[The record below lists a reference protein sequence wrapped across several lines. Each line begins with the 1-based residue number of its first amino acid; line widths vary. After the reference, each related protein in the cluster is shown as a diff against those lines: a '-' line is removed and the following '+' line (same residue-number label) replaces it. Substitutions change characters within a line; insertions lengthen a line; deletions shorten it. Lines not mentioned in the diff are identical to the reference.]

1 MKRCTSCGSYFQ
13 EDVTRCPFD
22 GQMLARQ
29 ADPLFGMLLGGKYRI
44 YEKLAEGGMGSV
56 YVAMNIGLGRPFAIK
71 VLYPDYARDEIIKK
85 RFLREAKA
93 SNIVGHENII
103 KVFDLGESDG
113 YLYIVMEF
121 IEGDDLEY
129 IIESEGKIDP
139 ARAIHILKQC
149 CDALGLAHSL
159 GVIHR
164 DIKPAN
170 IILTHRKN
178 DHQFVKILDFGLA
191 HLVTDPRLTEQWMTH
206 GTPHYMSPEQGKAG
220 KPAPSMDLYSLGCV
234 GYEMLAGK
242 PPFDG
247 KSVGDIILKH
257 INEPPPRLKGAPAP
271 LEKIIYR
278 LLEKDPENRHANAYE
293 VLADLHAIEGV
304 NVISHRP
311 RIASARLQT
320 LKQKVQSMA
329 QPANPSGQ
337 SGQWGQYIE
346 AASKSY
352 SFDKNVRESLIK
364 MESINNE
371 LDSLTIKSED
381 IIKELETIQND
392 GMIRQQELGLNLSV
406 LVQELS
412 TRNARHVSS
421 TARLSDIED
430 RIKSAEDML
439 SGKPAG
445 DGKKRASFIGNL
457 INRGKMSMELRKQKK
472 NRTREK
478 RAVTLTDMEIKDL
491 EMQIARIKM
500 QLSDANTDMEQKLD
514 ELNIALI
521 KINKRKNHIEK
532 ELTGFANQ
540 FGEAPF

>member
-1 MKRCTSCGSYFQ
+1 MKQCSSCGSYFQ
-13 EDVTRCPFD
+13 EEVVRCPFD
-22 GQMLARQ
+22 GQVLKRR
-29 ADPLFGMLLGGKYRI
+29 ADPLFGMLLGGKYRL

-56 YVAMNIGLGRPFAIK
+56 YVAINIGVGRPVAIK

-93 SNIVGHENII
+93 SNIVGHENIV
-103 KVFDLGESDG
+103 KVFDLGETDG

-129 IIESEGKIDP
+129 IIETDGKMG
-139 ARAIHILKQC
+139 AAKAIHILKQC

-170 IILTHRKN
+170 IILTQRKN
-178 DHQFVKILDFGLA
+178 EHFFVKILDFGLA

-234 GYEMLAGK
+234 AYEMLAGK

-257 INEPPPRLKGAPAP
+257 INEPPPRLTGVPKP
-271 LEKIIYR
+271 LERIVVR
-278 LLEKDPENRHANAYE
+278 LLEKDPENRQGSAYE
-293 VLADLHAIEGV
+293 VLAELNAIGGMD
-304 NVISHRP
+304 VISHRP
-311 RIASARLQT
+311 RVESARMQT
-320 LKQKVQSMA
+320 LRQKVQSIA

-352 SFDKNVRESLIK
+352 SFDRSVRDSLIK
-364 MESINNE
+364 MESMNKE
-371 LDSLTIKSED
+371 LDSLAIKSED
-381 IIKELETIQND
+381 IIKQMETFQND
-392 GMIRQQELGLNLSV
+392 GMIRQHELGQNLGV
-406 LVQELS
+406 FVQELS
-412 TRNARHVSS
+412 TRNARHLASA
-421 TARLSDIED
+421 ARLSDIED

-439 SGKPAG
+439 SGKPGG
-445 DGKKRASFIGNL
+445 DDKKRDSFIAGI

-472 NRTREK
+472 KRTSEK
-478 RAVTLTDMEIKDL
+478 SALMQNESEIKDL

-500 QLSDANTDMEQKLD
+500 QMSDANTDMEQRMD
-514 ELNIALI
+514 EMNIELY

-532 ELTGFANQ
+532 ELAGFARQ